1 MPGPIY
7 HVGATAMCPHAAPV
21 TTISSNTRV
30 LVNGLPAATMSDT
43 STVAG
48 CPFQLPAGPTPSPCV
63 TVRWLVPATRVTV
76 MGQPVL
82 LQTSQSLCLSPAQAP
97 QGPATVTVNQTR
109 VIAT

>member
-7 HVGATAMCPHAAPV
+7 HVGATAICPHGGQV
-21 TTISSNTRV
+21 TTVSTNTRV
-30 LVNGLPAATMSDT
+30 LVNGMPAATMADVSI
-43 STVAG
+43 VAG
-48 CPFQLPAGPTPSPCV
+48 CAFQLPGPTPSPCL

-82 LQTSQSLCLSPAQAP
+82 LQASANLCQSPAQAP
-97 QGPATVTVNQTR
+97 QGPASVTVNQTR

>member
-7 HVGATAMCPHAAPV
+7 HVGATAMCPHGGQM

-30 LVNGLPAATMSDT
+30 LVNGMPAATMADV
-43 STVAG
+43 STVAA
-48 CPFQLPAGPTPSPCV
+48 CAFQLPAGPTPSPCLKV
-63 TVRWLVPATRVTV
+63 QWIVPATRVTV
-76 MGQPVL
+76 MGQLVL
-82 LQTSQSLCLSPAQAP
+82 LQTSQNLCLSPAQAP